1 MEVLMKVPVDVLAV
15 GIDPGKKVHYGV
27 ALAYPEVKL
36 TSQTIPNDYSAIVKF
51 DGQVMEIAKR
61 YNLRVLYGLED
72 SGAYGRPLK
81 EILLSF
87 GRKLVEVNPL
97 KTNRQKDFYG
107 KGKSDE
113 IDATSIA
120 AVILRSYST
129 LPKIEATDQL
139 LEAIREAERFR
150 ESLVKNKTQNLNR
163 LHFQLTRVY
172 LNAYKTFFSRLDSK
186 GALAFFATFPIPQML
201 KEVSL
206 KTLSSFLLKA
216 SDYRLGRGKNLEV
229 AQTKARL
236 IMDSTRFIKEQPI
249 TLEKMLKAE
258 IIRQLAL
265 NLTQNIES
273 IQKVERML
281 KSQLLPKTG
290 QKLQS
295 LKGIKT
301 AIASVILG
309 ETLNPDR
316 FRTKDQFALY
326 NGTAPK
332 EKSSG
337 GKVQHIANK
346 GCNRRL
352 KRAFYQIALTA
363 SQHDPLSYAYY
374 QSLIARGLPKR
385 EALKRLARRLSDI
398 VFAMLK
404 RKRAYDST
412 IAQTSI
418 RQRDKRWS
426 VLPLNE
432 KRVGWQY
439 HLTRGQSPKMI

>member
-1 MEVLMKVPVDVLAV
+1 MEVLMQMPVDILAV
-15 GIDPGKKVHYGV
+15 GIDPGKEVHQGV

-36 TSQTIPNDYSAIVKF
+36 ISQVIPNDYSAIVEF
-51 DGQVMEIAKR
+51 DCQVMEIAKR
-61 YNLRVLYGLED
+61 HNLKVLYGLED

-81 EILLSF
+81 EILLSL
-87 GRKLVEVNPL
+87 GRNLVEVNPL

-120 AVILRSYST
+120 AVVLRSYPD
-129 LPKIEATDQL
+129 LPKIENTDRL

-172 LNAYKTFFSRLDSK
+172 LKGYKTFFSKLDSK
-186 GALAFFATFPIPQML
+186 GALIFFTTFPIPQML

-206 KTLSSFLLKA
+206 RKLTSFLLKA
-216 SDYRLGRGKNLEV
+216 NGYRLGKGKNLKV
-229 AQTKARL
+229 AQAKARL
-236 IMDSTRFIKEQPI
+236 ILDSVRFIKEQPL
-249 TLEKMLKAE
+249 TPEKTLKAE

-265 NLTQNIES
+265 NLRQNIQS
-273 IQKVERML
+273 IQKVEKML
-281 KSQLLPKTG
+281 KTQLLPKTG
-290 QKLQS
+290 QKLES
-295 LKGIKT
+295 FKGIKT

-309 ETLNPDR
+309 ETLNPNR
-316 FRTKDQFALY
+316 FQTKDQFALY

-337 GKVQHIANK
+337 GRSKHVANK

-363 SQHDPLSYAYY
+363 SQHDLLSCAYY

-404 RKRAYDST
+404 SKRAYDPK
-412 IAQTSI
+412 IAQSSI

-426 VLPLNE
+426 VLPPNE
-432 KRVGWQY
+432 K
-439 HLTRGQSPKMI
+439 GQDGNII